1 MYFAS
6 VEVLQCTCVL
16 LVFKFY
22 SVQCIL
28 LDSVEVLQC
37 TCILPMLTFYSVHV
51 FCWIVLKSERRPW
64 PMSGCKTTS
73 SFWFWSTFSFF
84 KTKIKQQHNTPQAV
98 KYDNGEDGQR
108 GNGLN
113 QCGLSFYGQLSGL
126 VPDLTGIFLNGWR
139 HCADFNE
146 GGVDQVDI
154 NNHLSQR
161 RSN

>member
-1 MYFAS
+1 MCVAS

-16 LVFKFY
+16 PVLKFY
-22 SVQCIL
+22 SVHVCCQCW
-28 LDSVEVLQC
+28 SVEVLQC
-37 TCILPMLTFYSVHV
+37 TCVLLDSVEV
-51 FCWIVLKSERRPW
+51 WASALANVRMQNNLLRL
-64 PMSGCKTTS
+64 
-73 SFWFWSTFSFF
+73 WFLSTFSFF
-84 KTKIKQQHNTPQAV
+84 KTKIKQQHNTTQAV